1 MQTNLATL
9 PQDEMDKVNVDLAAA
24 GVAFKERYN
33 MPIVAEVVEREQ
45 PEHLRNWFRER
56 LIAHRLA
63 SVNLSRLR
71 QVVFELDFALVVVHH
86 GNFHRAAQPPDMQA
100 DDPLFRVA
108 DAHHRFHRV
117 IQRIAEQRVNV
128 ARAHE

>member
-1 MQTNLATL
+1 MNTNLARL
-9 PQDEMDKVNVDLAAA
+9 SQEEMDKVNVDLAAA

-63 SVNLSRLR
+63 SINLSRLPY
-71 QVVFELDFALVVVHH
+71 E
-86 GNFHRAAQPPDMQA
+86 PKSK
-100 DDPLFRVA
+100 
-108 DAHHRFHRV
+108 
-117 IQRIAEQRVNV
+117 
-128 ARAHE
+128 